1 MLVFFLII
9 GGLIYLATVYIKQK
23 HGTFDAFI
31 DEAKKQLS
39 GDEDENEETGST
51 GDQDFPPDSTN
62 RIAPSP
68 EEPDTDTETVPQP
81 TQEQLSK
88 WRELEEM
95 CKPGG
100 LRSMYTGFKVDEE
113 TGDFVPAYECRL
125 LFRTTMEK

>member
-9 GGLIYLATVYIKQK
+9 GGLIYLVSVYIKQK

-31 DEAKKQLS
+31 DETKRQLS
-39 GDEDENEETGST
+39 GEEDEDEETGFIE
-51 GDQDFPPDSTN
+51 DQDSPPDQES

-68 EEPDTDTETVPQP
+68 EEPDTETVPQP

-95 CKPGG
+95 CNPGG
-100 LRSMYTGFKVDEE
+100 LRSMYTAVSY
-113 TGDFVPAYECRL
+113 THLTLPTIYSV
-125 LFRTTMEK
+125 